1 MWINAAALLAGAVMC
16 ALFLWGIEIIA
27 VPPENRALPMARLGH
42 DDFPPT
48 LRDIARHL
56 PPQDV
61 LKARHD
67 DDLITWAHE
76 AHHFLHSRLSDA
88 RKRGFYL
95 LDNSVWRFPIPE
107 QTTLSAVAAAIPDEA
122 RGQVFKTYMIDAQRD
137 WEKIPL
143 YTFDEAIAYWSGAMV
158 RQEIGRKDRQ
168 ETERFGVEL
177 LVYSMYTAQEIC
189 KRESD
194 DYPKQDLLDFLDL
207 LIARA
212 RMICPEFD
220 SQPYAKELVQLGR
233 SLEIAEVDRDAEE

>member
-1 MWINAAALLAGAVMC
+1 MA
-16 ALFLWGIEIIA
+16 ALFLWGLEIVA
-27 VPPENRALPMARLGH
+27 VPPAARSGIEQRMGL

-76 AHHFLHSRLSDA
+76 AHHFLNSRLSDA
-88 RKRGFYL
+88 HKRGFYL

-107 QTTLSAVAAAIPDEA
+107 NTRLSMVAAEIPDTA
-122 RGQVFKTYMIDAQRD
+122 RGTVFKTYLIDSQKD
-137 WEKIPL
+137 WDAIPL
-143 YTFDEAIAYWSGAMV
+143 YVFDEATAYWSGAMV

-177 LVYSMYTAQEIC
+177 LVYSMYAAQEIC

-194 DYPKQDLLDFLDL
+194 DYPKQELLEFLDL

-212 RMICPEFD
+212 RLICPEFD
-220 SQPYAKELVQLGR
+220 SQPHAKELIALGR
-233 SLEIAEVDRDAEE
+233 SLEIAEVDRDGEE